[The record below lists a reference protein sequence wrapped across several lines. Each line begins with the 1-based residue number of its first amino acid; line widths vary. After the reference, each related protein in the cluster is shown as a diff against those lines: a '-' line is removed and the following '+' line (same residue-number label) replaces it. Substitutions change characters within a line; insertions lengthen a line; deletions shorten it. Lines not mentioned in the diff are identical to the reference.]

1 LKEQARD
8 RPALVGGATVLLIG
22 GASALIVR
30 TIVKQ
35 RQARR
40 PVNRWR
46 RRLHGWLDDLG
57 EQVDQTHDRIEA
69 ARFGDGRRGSNM
81 QEKPGMIKNLLWMG
95 LTAGMIALAGLVAR
109 RLSSVI
115 WEAVMHEP
123 PPTSKV

>member
-8 RPALVGGATVLLIG
+8 RPALVGGAGVLLLG
-22 GASALIVR
+22 GTSALIFR
-30 TIVKQ
+30 AIAKQ
-35 RQARR
+35 RESRR

-46 RRLHGWLDDLG
+46 RRLYGWFDHIG
-57 EQVDQTHDRIEA
+57 EQIDQTHDRIEA
-69 ARFGDGRRGSNM
+69 ARFGDGRSGLKMRE
-81 QEKPGMIKNLLWMG
+81 QPGMIKTLLWMG
-95 LTAGMIALAGLVAR
+95 LTAGMIALSGLLAR